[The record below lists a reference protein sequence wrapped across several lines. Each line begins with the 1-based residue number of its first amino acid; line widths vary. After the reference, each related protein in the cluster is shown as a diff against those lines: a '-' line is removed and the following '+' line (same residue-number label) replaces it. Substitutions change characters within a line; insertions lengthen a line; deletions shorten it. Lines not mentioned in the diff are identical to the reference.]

1 VANKVREWFARDET
15 GKVGLGDWDISRD
28 APYFGIEIPDAPGKY
43 FYVWLDAP
51 IGYLASLK
59 NLLRPGGPGHRRLP
73 GRPAVEQVHFI
84 GKDIVTFHTL
94 FWPAML
100 HFSGRK
106 VPDRVYVHGFLTVSG
121 EKMSKSRG
129 TGISPLRYLEL
140 GLNAEWLRYYI
151 AAKLN
156 ARVEDLDFNPD
167 DFVARVNSD
176 LVGKY
181 INIASR
187 AAGFLAKRFGGRLSA
202 DVGVEGRALLDGLR
216 APPTRSPQLYE
227 EREFG
232 KALREVMLL
241 ADRVN
246 EYVDQHKP
254 WELAK
259 QAGRTPRCTTCA
271 ASASRPSAC

>member
-1 VANKVREWFARDET
+1 DTSRE
-15 GKVGLGDWDISRD
+15 
-28 APYFGIEIPDAPGKY
+28 APYVGIEIPDAPGKY

-59 NLLRPGGPGHRRLP
+59 NHFDKGQAKNHWHEASRTSASFDDFVADPQ
-73 GRPAVEQVHFI
+73 VEQVHFI
-84 GKDIVTFHTL
+84 GKDIVYFHTL

-100 HFSGRK
+100 KFSDRK
-106 VPDRVYVHGFLTVSG
+106 TPSQVNVHGFITVSG

-129 TGISPLRYLEL
+129 TGIDPLKYLSL
-140 GLNAEWLRYYI
+140 GMNPEWLRYYI

-156 ARVEDLDFNPD
+156 SKVEDVDFNPD
-167 DFVARVNSD
+167 DFIARVNSD

-187 AAGFLAKRFGGRLSA
+187 AAGFIAKRFGGALSG
-202 DVGVEGRALLDGLR
+202 DVGVEGLSVLDALR
-216 APPTRSPQLYE
+216 AGCSDIERLYE

-232 KALREVMLL
+232 KALREIMLL

-259 QAGRTPRCTTCA
+259 QAGQDA
-271 ASASRPSAC
+271 V

>member
-1 VANKVREWFARDET
+1 MLNKIKEWFETDED
-15 GKVGLGDWDISRD
+15 GHGGLGDWDISRD

-59 NLLRPGGPGHRRLP
+59 NYFDKGGAAKRGETRSFDEFMAD
-73 GRPAVEQVHFI
+73 PATEQVHFI
-84 GKDIVTFHTL
+84 GKDITYFHTL

-100 HFSGRK
+100 HFSR
-106 VPDRVYVHGFLTVSG
+106 PQDADPRVRARLHHRRG

-140 GLNAEWLRYYI
+140 GMNPEWLRYYI

-156 ARVEDLDFNPD
+156 SKVEDIDFSPD

-187 AAGFLAKRFGGRLSA
+187 AAGFLTKRFGGKL
-202 DVGVEGRALLDGLR
+202 
-216 APPTRSPQLYE
+216 
-227 EREFG
+227 
-232 KALREVMLL
+232 
-241 ADRVN
+241 
-246 EYVDQHKP
+246 
-254 WELAK
+254 
-259 QAGRTPRCTTCA
+259 A
-271 ASASRPSAC
+271 ASIGAEGAAAARRR